1 MTQIEKYCEIYH
13 WVAKQ
18 YSKDTIE
25 RLADL
30 IELLRPTEGTIN
42 TIYLITSEKPTE
54 QEFLDK
60 LKAKFPEETAAVQ
73 MQ

>member
-25 RLADL
+25 RPAAL

-42 TIYLITSEKPTE
+42 TIYSITSEKPTE

>member
-1 MTQIEKYCEIYH
+1 MTQFEKYCEIYH

-25 RLADL
+25 RLTDL
-30 IELLRPTEGTIN
+30 IELLRPTE
-42 TIYLITSEKPTE
+42 
-54 QEFLDK
+54 LDK

>member
-1 MTQIEKYCEIYH
+1 MTQLEKYCKIYR
-13 WVAKQ
+13 WAAKQ
-18 YSKDTIE
+18 YSKGTIE

-42 TIYLITSEKPTE
+42 TIFSITSEKPTE